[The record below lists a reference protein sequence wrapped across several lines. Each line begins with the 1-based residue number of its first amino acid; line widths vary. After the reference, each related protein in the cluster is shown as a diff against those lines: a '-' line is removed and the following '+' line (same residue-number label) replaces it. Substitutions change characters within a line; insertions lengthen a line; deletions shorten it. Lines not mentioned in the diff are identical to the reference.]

1 MAKVL
6 VIEDEPDNRDL
17 VRFVLEMAGHEVV
30 EAATGEEGL
39 VAARSVRPDV
49 VLTDVSLPGLLD
61 GYEVTRRLRAD
72 PELKDLPIL
81 AITAHAMRGDRERAL
96 EAGCDDYLSKPI
108 EDLEAFAGWVA
119 GYADAG
125 RPRQPGE

>member
-1 MAKVL
+1 MPKVL

-17 VRFVLEMAGHEVV
+17 VRFVLEMAGHEVA
-30 EAATGEEGL
+30 EAVTGEEGL
-39 VAARSVRPDV
+39 ALAREARPNV

-61 GYEVTRRLRAD
+61 GYEVTRRIRAD
-72 PELKDLPIL
+72 PELRDLPVL

-119 GYADAG
+119 RYAESG
-125 RPRQPGE
+125 RVR

>member
-1 MAKVL
+1 MPKVL

-30 EAATGEEGL
+30 EAVTGEEGL
-39 VAARSVRPDV
+39 ALAREARPDV

-61 GYEVTRRLRAD
+61 GYEVTRRIRAD
-72 PELKDLPIL
+72 PELRDLPVL

-96 EAGCDDYLSKPI
+96 ETGCDDYLSKPI
-108 EDLEAFAGWVA
+108 EDLEAFADWVTR
-119 GYADAG
+119 YAESG
-125 RPRQPGE
+125 RVR

>member
-1 MAKVL
+1 MPKVL

-30 EAATGEEGL
+30 EAVTGEEGL
-39 VAARSVRPDV
+39 ALAREARPNV

-61 GYEVTRRLRAD
+61 GYEVTRRIRAD
-72 PELKDLPIL
+72 PELRDLPVL

-96 EAGCDDYLSKPI
+96 ETGCDDYLSKPI
-108 EDLEAFAGWVA
+108 EDLEAFADWVTR
-119 GYADAG
+119 YAESG
-125 RPRQPGE
+125 RVR

>member
-30 EAATGEEGL
+30 EAVTGEEGL
-39 VAARSVRPDV
+39 ALAREARPNV

-61 GYEVTRRLRAD
+61 GYEVTRRIRAD
-72 PELKDLPIL
+72 PELRDLPVL

-96 EAGCDDYLSKPI
+96 ETGCDDYLSKPI
-108 EDLEAFAGWVA
+108 EDLEAFADWVTR
-119 GYADAG
+119 YAESG
-125 RPRQPGE
+125 RVR